1 MAAPRTIGTILII
14 ALSGLLVG
22 FDGSLFTGAVVFVK
36 KQFSLSELELGW
48 TVSSH
53 TLSATLSIFLTGPL
67 ADRIGRR
74 MVLRLATVML
84 AVAAIVAAAANG
96 YAMLIVARLL
106 SGLGVGAVF
115 VAAPMFIAEI
125 SPPALRGRMVTVNQ
139 LFLVTGIFL
148 AAVNNLLI
156 VHLESLP
163 IDWLRHLHLGESNW
177 RWMLGI
183 GALPAV
189 FYLVALFFVPE
200 SPRWHALHGR
210 LTVARRI
217 LVRAHG
223 DDLAERELAEVRA
236 SMAHDSRTSDAGLP
250 ELLAPQLRRVL
261 IIGLVVGVLQQIT
274 GINAV
279 LGYAPMIFAGNG
291 SETTIDAPFVQTML
305 ITLVNVVSTVI
316 ALLLIDRVGRRPL
329 LIFGTAGIA
338 ACLFAT
344 AWGFQSS
351 GSGLHS
357 AWVLTGLL
365 GFVACFALSLGPV
378 MWVLLSEIFPNRVRA
393 LAISCVGLVNS
404 TVCFLSQLIFP
415 WQMANLGGAKTFLL
429 YGSFAVL
436 GVSMLARILPETRG
450 RSLEE
455 LEESLVRHS

>member
-1 MAAPRTIGTILII
+1 LTTPRSIGTILII
-14 ALSGLLVG
+14 ALSGLLLG

-36 KQFSLSELELGW
+36 DQFTLTEFELGW

-53 TLSATLSIFLTGPL
+53 TLSATLSIFLAGPL

-74 MVLRLATVML
+74 TVLRIATLMFGVS
-84 AVAAIVAAAANG
+84 AVVAAAANG
-96 YAMLIVARLL
+96 YAMLIIARLL

-115 VAAPMFIAEI
+115 VAAPMYIAEI

-139 LFLVTGIFL
+139 LFLVFGIFL
-148 AAVNNLLI
+148 ASVNNLVI
-156 VHLESLP
+156 VQLEQLPFESLVR
-163 IDWLRHLHLGESNW
+163 LNLAEANW

-183 GALPAV
+183 GVVPAAL
-189 FYLVALFFVPE
+189 YLIALLFVPE

-210 LTVARRI
+210 FTAARRI

-223 DDLAERELAEVRA
+223 NVLAERELAEVSA
-236 SMAHDSRTSDAGLP
+236 SLAHDSRTSDARLP
-250 ELLAPQLRRVL
+250 ELLAPQLRGVL
-261 IIGLVVGVLQQIT
+261 FIGLVVGVLQQIT

-279 LGYAPMIFAGNG
+279 LGYAPMIFARAGHVG
-291 SETTIDAPFVQTML
+291 IEAPFVQTTL

-338 ACLFAT
+338 SCLFAA
-344 AWGFQSS
+344 AWGFHVSES
-351 GSGLHS
+351 GSDSGL
-357 AWVLTGLL
+357 VLPGLL

-404 TVCFLSQLIFP
+404 TVCFLAQLIFP
-415 WQMANLGGAKTFLL
+415 WQMENLGGAKTFLIYAL
-429 YGSFAVL
+429 FAVL
-436 GVSMLARILPETRG
+436 GVALLARILPETRG

-455 LEESLVRHS
+455 LEESLVRNS